1 MKRTFRLSMA
11 WLHTWVGLLLGWVLF
26 AIFVTGT
33 ATYFKGEITRWM
45 QPEIA
50 GGVQPLDA
58 ARVALQRL
66 EQVAADSPRWLVELP
81 DARTAATTLYWQAPG
96 ARRFSSEVIDGVS
109 GGKSRVRE
117 TRGGEFFYRFHFQL
131 QLPHPWGR
139 YLAGVAAMFMV
150 VALVS
155 GIFTHRQFFKE
166 CFTFRPGR
174 NPFRSFLDAHNVT
187 AVLALPFYLM
197 IAYSA
202 LVIFGSMY
210 MPWAKRVL
218 QERESMAG
226 ARRVE
231 ARPGTSPLTVH
242 ASMPMDQILA
252 TVDRTWAP
260 EGRSAKR
267 VEVTGRMG
275 SSPQIVFT
283 RAPARTVAIG
293 GREELRFDASTGERV
308 QTEVAPVGPA
318 EQIHNTVYGLHLARF
333 AHLPLRWMFF
343 VMGVMG
349 TALIGTGLI
358 LWTVKR
364 RGKAVTPGKAGWGQA
379 VVERLNV
386 ATIAGIFVAIGAFFW
401 GNRLLPVG
409 FADRGDT
416 EVYLFL
422 GAWGVALVH
431 ASVRPVLAAWREQ
444 LWAAAALLA
453 SMPLVDALSGPF
465 LRQALVS
472 GNGAYL
478 GFLATVVTLGLLLAC
493 AATRVPRQWARPA
506 KPQPAT
512 LRILEGASP

>member
-33 ATYFKGEITRWM
+33 ATYFKWEITRWM
-45 QPEIA
+45 QPEIT
-50 GGVQPLDA
+50 GVVAPLDA
-58 ARVALQRL
+58 ARVALLRL
-66 EQVAADSPRWLVELP
+66 ERVAGESPRWLIELP

-96 ARRFSSEVIDGVS
+96 PRRFSSEVIDPATGES
-109 GGKSRVRE
+109 TGVRE

-139 YLAGVAAMFMV
+139 YLAGLAAMFMM

-218 QERESMAG
+218 QQSEPTAG
-226 ARRVE
+226 APRVE
-231 ARPGTSPLTVH
+231 ARPGTPPLSTH
-242 ASMPMDQILA
+242 ASMPMDKILA
-252 TVDRTWAP
+252 AVDRTWGT

-267 VEVTGRMG
+267 VEVTGRTG
-275 SSPQIVFT
+275 ASPKIVFT
-283 RAPARTVAIG
+283 RAPARKVGIG
-293 GREELRFDASTGERV
+293 EREELRFDASTGEPL
-308 QTEVAPVGPA
+308 QTEAAPAGPA
-318 EQIHNTVYGLHLARF
+318 EQLHNAIYGLHLARF
-333 AHLPLRWMFF
+333 AHVPLRWMFF

-349 TALIGTGLI
+349 TALIGTGLV

-364 RGKAVTPGKAGWGQA
+364 RGKAVMPGKPGWGQA

-409 FADRGDT
+409 LADRGDT
-416 EVYLFL
+416 EVHLFL
-422 GAWGVALVH
+422 GVWGVALVH
-431 ASVRPVLAAWREQ
+431 AGVRPVLAAWREQ

-453 SMPLVDALSGPF
+453 SIPFVDALSGPF